1 MKIELT
7 KNQKDYLIYFLK
19 DGHLDDLHKDL
30 RRHSMHPSISK
41 DIRKEIK
48 MVKSIVDKLWKD

>member
-19 DGHLDDLHKDL
+19 DGHLDDLQKDL

-41 DIRKEIK
+41 DIKKEIK
-48 MVKSIVDKLWKD
+48 MVKSIVDKL